1 MIKKISQNEFINY
14 FMDSD
19 TYKNNFSYDGLV
31 ALYDYLSLEE
41 YNDFEF
47 DLVAICCDFTEYE
60 DIKEVYENYKGYG
73 LSQEELNKIDED
85 TIREYINDNTILLE
99 FNGGVIIQNF

>member
-1 MIKKISQNEFINY
+1 MIKTISQNDFINY

-19 TYKNNFSYDGLV
+19 TYKNNFSFDGLV
-31 ALYDYLSLEE
+31 ALYDYLDE
-41 YNDFEF
+41 YDNFEI

-60 DIKEVYENYKGYG
+60 DIKEVYQNYEGYE
-73 LSQEELNKIDED
+73 LSQEELNKIDEE
-85 TIREYINDNTILLE
+85 TMREYLNNNTILLE